1 MADEPHDQL
10 SSVIFTA
17 FGPRGSAHALR
28 LRRRGE
34 DALTGRQSDRF
45 IGEFWALI
53 GVSKYVSSL
62 TYLFGKL

>member
-1 MADEPHDQL
+1 MADEPHEQL

-17 FGPRGSAHALR
+17 FGPRGSATPC
-28 LRRRGE
+28 RRRGE
-34 DALTGRQSDRF
+34 DALTGRQGDRF
-45 IGEFWALI
+45 IGEFLALI